1 MTHANVATTTGA
13 NVFKRPKSVAG
24 TIITGHGFQH
34 MYADGFLVLLPLI
47 KDAFGVGALELGVL
61 STARQAA
68 GGLLSM
74 GGGFLVD
81 MFSGKRALLLAT
93 SLFSMGLA
101 YLLAGLAPN
110 FWILVLGVG
119 LGSAAG
125 SFWHPVG
132 LGILSYTFPNNR
144 ALMMSLHRSAGSFGE
159 TFTPFLVAGALI
171 FVTWRGVLVG
181 GFFLIAL
188 VSACLLVILL
198 KIGVPERKHQ
208 ARSTGEQVRS
218 IGGLFKDRALPL
230 LLLVTGLRGMADR
243 SMIFFLPVLIAQL
256 LREVDPGVS
265 DVRIAT
271 VVAFHLALM
280 TGTSVVVSPFIGA
293 FSDRVGR
300 KPILVTVL
308 AFSALIS
315 ILFAV
320 TTGNID
326 TNAQSFA
333 GYWWT
338 GFLVAQNWLGIAF
351 SLLVGILGLV
361 RFAGSNMAQAASL
374 DIAEGK
380 RLEGSMI
387 GLLWGNNALFGSLSP
402 ILLGFVIATFSP
414 AGTEEYRLIFPYAA
428 VFAIAATLASVF
440 LPPIGKPNARKV

>member
-1 MTHANVATTTGA
+1 MTQANAATTTGT

-34 MYADGFLVLLPLI
+34 MYADGFLVLIPLI
-47 KDAFGVGALELGVL
+47 KDAFGVGAVELGVL

-198 KIGVPERKHQ
+198 KIGVPEREHQ

-315 ILFAV
+315 ILLGLTSTIGVAFAV
-320 TTGNID
+320 
-326 TNAQSFA
+326 
-333 GYWWT
+333 
-338 GFLVAQNWLGIAF
+338 
-351 SLLVGILGLV
+351 LVGALGLV
-361 RFAGSNMAQAASL
+361 RFAGANMAQAASL

-414 AGTEEYRLIFPYAA
+414 AGTEDYRLIFPYAA

>member
-1 MTHANVATTTGA
+1 VTQANAATTTGT

-47 KDAFGVGALELGVL
+47 KDAFGVGAVELGVL

-171 FVTWRGVLVG
+171 FVSWRGVLVG

-188 VSACLLVILL
+188 VAVCLLVILL
-198 KIGVPERKHQ
+198 KIGVPEREHQ

-280 TGTSVVVSPFIGA
+280 TGTSIVVSPFIGA

-315 ILFAV
+315 ILLGLTSTIGVAFAV
-320 TTGNID
+320 
-326 TNAQSFA
+326 
-333 GYWWT
+333 
-338 GFLVAQNWLGIAF
+338 
-351 SLLVGILGLV
+351 LVGALGLV
-361 RFAGSNMAQAASL
+361 RFAGANMAQAASL

-414 AGTEEYRLIFPYAA
+414 TGTEDYSLIFPYAA
-428 VFAIAATLASVF
+428 VFAIAATVASVF

>member
-1 MTHANVATTTGA
+1 MTQANAATTTGT

-47 KDAFGVGALELGVL
+47 KDAFGVGAVELGVL

-119 LGSAAG
+119 VGSAAG

-171 FVTWRGVLVG
+171 FVSWRGVLVG

-188 VSACLLVILL
+188 VAVCLLVILL
-198 KIGVPERKHQ
+198 KIGVPEREHQ

-280 TGTSVVVSPFIGA
+280 TGTSIVVSPFIGA

-315 ILFAV
+315 ILLGLTSTIGVAFAV
-320 TTGNID
+320 
-326 TNAQSFA
+326 
-333 GYWWT
+333 
-338 GFLVAQNWLGIAF
+338 
-351 SLLVGILGLV
+351 LVGALGLV
-361 RFAGSNMAQAASL
+361 RFAGANMAQAASL

-414 AGTEEYRLIFPYAA
+414 AGTEDYSLIFPYAA
-428 VFAIAATLASVF
+428 VFAIAATVASVF

>member
-1 MTHANVATTTGA
+1 MTQANAATTTGT

-47 KDAFGVGALELGVL
+47 KDAFGVGAVELGVL

-171 FVTWRGVLVG
+171 FVSWRGVLVG

-188 VSACLLVILL
+188 VAACLLVILL
-198 KIGVPERKHQ
+198 KIGVPEREHQ

-280 TGTSVVVSPFIGA
+280 TGTSIVVSPFIGA

-315 ILFAV
+315 ILLGLTSTIGVAFAV
-320 TTGNID
+320 
-326 TNAQSFA
+326 
-333 GYWWT
+333 
-338 GFLVAQNWLGIAF
+338 
-351 SLLVGILGLV
+351 LVGALGLV
-361 RFAGSNMAQAASL
+361 RFAGANMAQAASL

-414 AGTEEYRLIFPYAA
+414 AGTEDYSLIFPYAA
-428 VFAIAATLASVF
+428 VFAIAATVASVF

>member
-1 MTHANVATTTGA
+1 MTLANAATTTGT

-47 KDAFGVGALELGVL
+47 KDAFGVGAVELGVL

-171 FVTWRGVLVG
+171 FVSWRGVLVG

-188 VSACLLVILL
+188 VAVCLLVILL
-198 KIGVPERKHQ
+198 KIGVPEREHQ

-280 TGTSVVVSPFIGA
+280 TGTSIVVSPFIGA

-315 ILFAV
+315 ILLGLTSTIGVAFAV
-320 TTGNID
+320 
-326 TNAQSFA
+326 
-333 GYWWT
+333 
-338 GFLVAQNWLGIAF
+338 
-351 SLLVGILGLV
+351 LVGALGLV
-361 RFAGSNMAQAASL
+361 RFAGANMAQAASL

-414 AGTEEYRLIFPYAA
+414 AGTEDYSLIFPYAA
-428 VFAIAATLASVF
+428 VFAIAATVASVF

>member
-1 MTHANVATTTGA
+1 
-13 NVFKRPKSVAG
+13 
-24 TIITGHGFQH
+24 

-47 KDAFGVGALELGVL
+47 KDAFGVGAVELGVL

-171 FVTWRGVLVG
+171 FVSWRGVLVG

-188 VSACLLVILL
+188 VAACLLVILL
-198 KIGVPERKHQ
+198 KIGVPEREHQ

-280 TGTSVVVSPFIGA
+280 TGTSIVVSPFIGA

-315 ILFAV
+315 ILLGLTSTIGVAFAV
-320 TTGNID
+320 
-326 TNAQSFA
+326 
-333 GYWWT
+333 
-338 GFLVAQNWLGIAF
+338 
-351 SLLVGILGLV
+351 LVGALGLV
-361 RFAGSNMAQAASL
+361 RFAGANMAQAASL

-414 AGTEEYRLIFPYAA
+414 TGTEDYSLIFPYAA
-428 VFAIAATLASVF
+428 VFAIAATVASVF

>member
-1 MTHANVATTTGA
+1 MTQANAATTTGT

-47 KDAFGVGALELGVL
+47 KDAFGVGAVELGVL

-171 FVTWRGVLVG
+171 FVSWRGVLVG

-188 VSACLLVILL
+188 VAVCLLVILL
-198 KIGVPERKHQ
+198 KIGVPEREHQ

-280 TGTSVVVSPFIGA
+280 TGTSIVVSPFIGA

-315 ILFAV
+315 ILLGLTSTIGVAFAV
-320 TTGNID
+320 
-326 TNAQSFA
+326 
-333 GYWWT
+333 
-338 GFLVAQNWLGIAF
+338 
-351 SLLVGILGLV
+351 LVGALGLV
-361 RFAGSNMAQAASL
+361 RFAGANMAQAASL

-414 AGTEEYRLIFPYAA
+414 AGTEDYRLIFPYAA
-428 VFAIAATLASVF
+428 VFAVAATVASVF

>member
-1 MTHANVATTTGA
+1 MTQANAATTTGT

-34 MYADGFLVLLPLI
+34 MYADGFLVLIPLI
-47 KDAFGVGALELGVL
+47 KDAFGVGAVELGVL

-171 FVTWRGVLVG
+171 FVSWRGVLVG

-188 VSACLLVILL
+188 VAACLLVILL
-198 KIGVPERKHQ
+198 KIGVPEREHQ

-315 ILFAV
+315 ILLGLTSTIGVAFAV
-320 TTGNID
+320 
-326 TNAQSFA
+326 
-333 GYWWT
+333 
-338 GFLVAQNWLGIAF
+338 
-351 SLLVGILGLV
+351 LVGALGLV
-361 RFAGSNMAQAASL
+361 RFAGANMAQAASL

-414 AGTEEYRLIFPYAA
+414 AGTEDYSLIFPYAA
-428 VFAIAATLASVF
+428 VFAIAATVASVF

>member
-1 MTHANVATTTGA
+1 MTQANAATTTGT

-47 KDAFGVGALELGVL
+47 KDAFGVGAVELGVL

-171 FVTWRGVLVG
+171 FVSWRGVLVG

-188 VSACLLVILL
+188 VAACLLVILL
-198 KIGVPERKHQ
+198 KIGVPEREHQ

-280 TGTSVVVSPFIGA
+280 TGTSIVVSPFIGA

-315 ILFAV
+315 ILLGLTSTIGVAFAV
-320 TTGNID
+320 
-326 TNAQSFA
+326 
-333 GYWWT
+333 
-338 GFLVAQNWLGIAF
+338 
-351 SLLVGILGLV
+351 LVGALGLV
-361 RFAGSNMAQAASL
+361 RFAGANMAQAASL

-402 ILLGFVIATFSP
+402 LLLGFVIATFSP
-414 AGTEEYRLIFPYAA
+414 AGTEDYRLIFPYAA
-428 VFAIAATLASVF
+428 VFAIAATVASVF

>member
-1 MTHANVATTTGA
+1 MTQANAATTTGT

-47 KDAFGVGALELGVL
+47 KDAFGVGAVELGVL

-171 FVTWRGVLVG
+171 FVSWRGVLVG

-188 VSACLLVILL
+188 VAVCLLVILL
-198 KIGVPERKHQ
+198 KIGVPEREHQ

-315 ILFAV
+315 ILLGLTSTIGVAFAV
-320 TTGNID
+320 
-326 TNAQSFA
+326 
-333 GYWWT
+333 
-338 GFLVAQNWLGIAF
+338 
-351 SLLVGILGLV
+351 LVGALGLV
-361 RFAGSNMAQAASL
+361 RFAGANMAQAASL

-414 AGTEEYRLIFPYAA
+414 AGTEDYSLIFPYAA
-428 VFAIAATLASVF
+428 VFAIAATVASVF

>member
-1 MTHANVATTTGA
+1 MTQANAATTTRT

-47 KDAFGVGALELGVL
+47 KDAFGVGAVELGVL

-315 ILFAV
+315 ILLGLTSTIGVAFAV
-320 TTGNID
+320 
-326 TNAQSFA
+326 
-333 GYWWT
+333 
-338 GFLVAQNWLGIAF
+338 
-351 SLLVGILGLV
+351 LVGALGLV
-361 RFAGSNMAQAASL
+361 RFAGANMAQAASL

-414 AGTEEYRLIFPYAA
+414 AGTEDYRLIFPYAA

>member
-1 MTHANVATTTGA
+1 MAQTNVATGNTA
-13 NVFKRPKSVAG
+13 FKRPKSVAG

-47 KDAFGVGALELGVL
+47 KDAFGVGAVELGIL

-110 FWILVLGVG
+110 FWVLVLGVG

-171 FVTWRGVLVG
+171 FITWRGILVG

-188 VSACLLVILL
+188 VAATLLIILL
-198 KIGVPERKHQ
+198 KIGVPEREHQ

-218 IGGLFKDRALPL
+218 IGGLFKHRALPI

-300 KPILVTVL
+300 KPVLVTVL

-315 ILFAV
+315 ILLGLTSTIGVAFAV
-320 TTGNID
+320 
-326 TNAQSFA
+326 
-333 GYWWT
+333 
-338 GFLVAQNWLGIAF
+338 
-351 SLLVGILGLV
+351 LVGALGLV
-361 RFAGSNMAQAASL
+361 RFAGANMAQAASL

-402 ILLGFVIATFSP
+402 LLLGFVIATFSP
-414 AGTEEYRLIFPYAA
+414 AGTEDYRLIFPYAA
-428 VFAIAATLASVF
+428 VFAIAATVASVF
-440 LPPIGKPNARKV
+440 LPPIGRPNARKV

>member
-1 MTHANVATTTGA
+1 MTQANAATTTGT

-47 KDAFGVGALELGVL
+47 KDAFGVGAVELGVL

-171 FVTWRGVLVG
+171 FVSWRGVLVG

-188 VSACLLVILL
+188 VAACLLVILL
-198 KIGVPERKHQ
+198 KIGVPEREHQ

-280 TGTSVVVSPFIGA
+280 TGTSIVVSPVIGA

-315 ILFAV
+315 ILLGLTSTIGVAFAV
-320 TTGNID
+320 
-326 TNAQSFA
+326 
-333 GYWWT
+333 
-338 GFLVAQNWLGIAF
+338 
-351 SLLVGILGLV
+351 LVGALGLV
-361 RFAGSNMAQAASL
+361 RFAGANMAQAASL

-414 AGTEEYRLIFPYAA
+414 VGTEDYRLIFPYAA
-428 VFAIAATLASVF
+428 VFAIAATVASVF
-440 LPPIGKPNARKV
+440 LPPIGKPNTRKV

>member
-1 MTHANVATTTGA
+1 MTQANAATTTGT

-47 KDAFGVGALELGVL
+47 KDAFGVGAVELGVL

-171 FVTWRGVLVG
+171 FVSWRGVLVG

-188 VSACLLVILL
+188 VAVCLLVILL
-198 KIGVPERKHQ
+198 KIGVPEREHQ

-280 TGTSVVVSPFIGA
+280 TGTSIVVSPFIGA
-293 FSDRVGR
+293 FSDRIGR

-315 ILFAV
+315 ILLGLTSTIGVAFAV
-320 TTGNID
+320 
-326 TNAQSFA
+326 
-333 GYWWT
+333 
-338 GFLVAQNWLGIAF
+338 
-351 SLLVGILGLV
+351 LVGALGLV
-361 RFAGSNMAQAASL
+361 RFAGANMAQAASL

-414 AGTEEYRLIFPYAA
+414 VGTEDYRLIFPYAA
-428 VFAIAATLASVF
+428 VFAIAATVASVF
-440 LPPIGKPNARKV
+440 LPPIGKPNTRKV

>member
-1 MTHANVATTTGA
+1 MVEMAQTNVATGNTA
-13 NVFKRPKSVAG
+13 FNRPKSVAG

-47 KDAFGVGALELGVL
+47 KDAFGVGAVELGIL

-110 FWILVLGVG
+110 FWVLVLGVG

-171 FVTWRGVLVG
+171 FITWRGILVG

-188 VSACLLVILL
+188 VAATLLIILL
-198 KIGVPERKHQ
+198 KIGVPEREHQ

-218 IGGLFKDRALPL
+218 IGGLFKHRALPI

-300 KPILVTVL
+300 KPVLVTVL

-315 ILFAV
+315 ILLGLTSTIGVAFAV
-320 TTGNID
+320 
-326 TNAQSFA
+326 
-333 GYWWT
+333 
-338 GFLVAQNWLGIAF
+338 
-351 SLLVGILGLV
+351 LVGALGLV
-361 RFAGSNMAQAASL
+361 RFAGANMAQAASL

-402 ILLGFVIATFSP
+402 SLLGPVIATFSP
-414 AGTEEYRLIFPYAA
+414 AGTEDYRLIFPYAA
-428 VFAIAATLASVF
+428 VFAIAATVASVF

>member
-1 MTHANVATTTGA
+1 MTQANAATTTGT

-47 KDAFGVGALELGVL
+47 KDAFGVGAVELGVL

-198 KIGVPERKHQ
+198 KIGVPEREHQ

-280 TGTSVVVSPFIGA
+280 TGTSIVVSPFIGA

-315 ILFAV
+315 ILLGLTSTIGVAFAV
-320 TTGNID
+320 
-326 TNAQSFA
+326 
-333 GYWWT
+333 
-338 GFLVAQNWLGIAF
+338 
-351 SLLVGILGLV
+351 LVGALGLV
-361 RFAGSNMAQAASL
+361 RFAGANMAQAASL

-414 AGTEEYRLIFPYAA
+414 AGTEDYSLIFPYAA
-428 VFAIAATLASVF
+428 VFAIAATVASVF

>member
-1 MTHANVATTTGA
+1 MAQTNVATGNTA
-13 NVFKRPKSVAG
+13 FNRPKSVAG

-47 KDAFGVGALELGVL
+47 KDAFGVGAVELGIL

-110 FWILVLGVG
+110 FWVLVLGVG

-171 FVTWRGVLVG
+171 FITWRGILVG

-188 VSACLLVILL
+188 VAATLLIILL
-198 KIGVPERKHQ
+198 KIGVPEREHQ

-218 IGGLFKDRALPL
+218 IGGLFKHRALPI

-300 KPILVTVL
+300 KPVLVTVL

-315 ILFAV
+315 ILLGLTSTIGVAFAV
-320 TTGNID
+320 
-326 TNAQSFA
+326 
-333 GYWWT
+333 
-338 GFLVAQNWLGIAF
+338 
-351 SLLVGILGLV
+351 LVGALGLV
-361 RFAGSNMAQAASL
+361 RFAGANMAQAASL

-402 ILLGFVIATFSP
+402 LLLGFVIATFSP
-414 AGTEEYRLIFPYAA
+414 AGTEDYRLIFPYAA
-428 VFAIAATLASVF
+428 VFAIAATVASVF

>member
-1 MTHANVATTTGA
+1 MTQANAATTTGT

-47 KDAFGVGALELGVL
+47 KDAFGVGAVELGVL

-171 FVTWRGVLVG
+171 FVSWRGVLVG

-188 VSACLLVILL
+188 VAACLLVILL
-198 KIGVPERKHQ
+198 KIGVPEREHQ

-315 ILFAV
+315 ILLGLTSTIGVAFAV
-320 TTGNID
+320 
-326 TNAQSFA
+326 
-333 GYWWT
+333 
-338 GFLVAQNWLGIAF
+338 
-351 SLLVGILGLV
+351 LVGALGLV
-361 RFAGSNMAQAASL
+361 RFAGANMAQAASL

-414 AGTEEYRLIFPYAA
+414 AGTEDYRLIFPYAA
-428 VFAIAATLASVF
+428 VFAIAATVASVF

>member
-1 MTHANVATTTGA
+1 MTQANAATTTGT

-47 KDAFGVGALELGVL
+47 KDAFGVGAVELGVL

-171 FVTWRGVLVG
+171 FVSWRGVLVG

-188 VSACLLVILL
+188 VAVCLLVILL
-198 KIGVPERKHQ
+198 KIGVPEREHQ

-280 TGTSVVVSPFIGA
+280 TGTSVVASPFIGA

-315 ILFAV
+315 ILLGLTSTIGVAFAV
-320 TTGNID
+320 
-326 TNAQSFA
+326 
-333 GYWWT
+333 
-338 GFLVAQNWLGIAF
+338 
-351 SLLVGILGLV
+351 LVGALGLV
-361 RFAGSNMAQAASL
+361 RFAGANMAQAASL

-414 AGTEEYRLIFPYAA
+414 AGTEDYSLIFPYAA
-428 VFAIAATLASVF
+428 VFAIAATVASVF

>member
-1 MTHANVATTTGA
+1 MTQANAATTTGT

-47 KDAFGVGALELGVL
+47 KDAFGVGAVELGVL

-171 FVTWRGVLVG
+171 FVSWRGVLVG

-188 VSACLLVILL
+188 VAVCLLVILL
-198 KIGVPERKHQ
+198 KIGVPEREHQ

-280 TGTSVVVSPFIGA
+280 TGTSIVVSPFIGA

-315 ILFAV
+315 ILLGLTSTIGVAFAV
-320 TTGNID
+320 
-326 TNAQSFA
+326 
-333 GYWWT
+333 
-338 GFLVAQNWLGIAF
+338 
-351 SLLVGILGLV
+351 LVGALGLV
-361 RFAGSNMAQAASL
+361 RFAGANMAQAASL

-414 AGTEEYRLIFPYAA
+414 AGTEDYSLIFPYAA
-428 VFAIAATLASVF
+428 VFAIAATVASVF

>member
-1 MTHANVATTTGA
+1 MTQANAATTTGT

-47 KDAFGVGALELGVL
+47 KDAFGVGAVELGVL

-171 FVTWRGVLVG
+171 FVSWRGVLVG

-188 VSACLLVILL
+188 VAACLLVILL
-198 KIGVPERKHQ
+198 KIGVPEREHQ

-315 ILFAV
+315 ILLGLTSTIGVAFAV
-320 TTGNID
+320 
-326 TNAQSFA
+326 
-333 GYWWT
+333 
-338 GFLVAQNWLGIAF
+338 
-351 SLLVGILGLV
+351 LVGALGLV
-361 RFAGSNMAQAASL
+361 RFAGANMAQAASL

-414 AGTEEYRLIFPYAA
+414 AGTEDYSLIFPYAA
-428 VFAIAATLASVF
+428 VFAIAATVASVF

>member
-1 MTHANVATTTGA
+1 MTQANAATTTRT

-34 MYADGFLVLLPLI
+34 MYADGFLVLIPLI
-47 KDAFGVGALELGVL
+47 KDAFGVGAVELGIL

-315 ILFAV
+315 ILLGLTSTIGVAFAV
-320 TTGNID
+320 
-326 TNAQSFA
+326 
-333 GYWWT
+333 
-338 GFLVAQNWLGIAF
+338 
-351 SLLVGILGLV
+351 LVGALGLV
-361 RFAGSNMAQAASL
+361 RFAGANMAQAASL

-414 AGTEEYRLIFPYAA
+414 AGTEDYRLIFPYAA

>member
-1 MTHANVATTTGA
+1 MTQANAATTTGT

-47 KDAFGVGALELGVL
+47 KDAFGVGAVELGVL

-171 FVTWRGVLVG
+171 FVSWRGVLVG

-188 VSACLLVILL
+188 VAACLLVILL
-198 KIGVPERKHQ
+198 KIGVPEREHQ

-280 TGTSVVVSPFIGA
+280 TGTSIVVSPVIGA

-315 ILFAV
+315 ILLGLTSTIGVAFAV
-320 TTGNID
+320 
-326 TNAQSFA
+326 
-333 GYWWT
+333 
-338 GFLVAQNWLGIAF
+338 
-351 SLLVGILGLV
+351 LVGALGLV
-361 RFAGSNMAQAASL
+361 RFAGANMAQAASL

-402 ILLGFVIATFSP
+402 LLLGFVIATFSP
-414 AGTEEYRLIFPYAA
+414 AGTEDYRLIFPYAA
-428 VFAIAATLASVF
+428 VFAIAATVASVF

>member
-1 MTHANVATTTGA
+1 MTHSNAATTTGA

-101 YLLAGLAPN
+101 YLLAGVAPN

-171 FVTWRGVLVG
+171 FVSWRGVLVG

-188 VSACLLVILL
+188 VAACLLVILL
-198 KIGVPERKHQ
+198 KIGVPEREHQ

-280 TGTSVVVSPFIGA
+280 TGTSIVVSPFIGA
-293 FSDRVGR
+293 FSDRIGR

-315 ILFAV
+315 ILLGLTSTIGVAFAV
-320 TTGNID
+320 
-326 TNAQSFA
+326 
-333 GYWWT
+333 
-338 GFLVAQNWLGIAF
+338 
-351 SLLVGILGLV
+351 LVGALGLV
-361 RFAGSNMAQAASL
+361 RFAGANMAQAASL

-414 AGTEEYRLIFPYAA
+414 VGTEDYRLIFPYAA
-428 VFAIAATLASVF
+428 VFAIAATVASVF
-440 LPPIGKPNARKV
+440 LPPIGKPNTRKV